1 MASNNTY
8 IFADFI
14 CMFIVFLYVLGI
26 TKFAVPNTDKHP
38 LLQMHCDDDLQDW
51 LTESWSLMI
60 PLLCSLGC
68 AILIEIILVSR
79 YSESIELDSFYG

>member
-1 MASNNTY
+1 M
-8 IFADFI
+8 
-14 CMFIVFLYVLGI
+14 FLYVLGI

-79 YSESIELDSFYG
+79 VDIAKVLSLILFMVKKTR